1 MTKSVGKRKKLLSRG
16 KRDILLQPKKVQD
29 EEKMTAKEL
38 ERTQKW
44 RDMAIVDNTNR
55 TLHYRFPIT
64 KKVRPTFSPTKPA
77 VDN

>member
-1 MTKSVGKRKKLLSRG
+1 VGKRKKLLSRR

-44 RDMAIVDNTNR
+44 IDMAVVDNTDG

-64 KKVRPTFSPTKPA
+64 KKVPPFQGTIELTL
-77 VDN
+77 